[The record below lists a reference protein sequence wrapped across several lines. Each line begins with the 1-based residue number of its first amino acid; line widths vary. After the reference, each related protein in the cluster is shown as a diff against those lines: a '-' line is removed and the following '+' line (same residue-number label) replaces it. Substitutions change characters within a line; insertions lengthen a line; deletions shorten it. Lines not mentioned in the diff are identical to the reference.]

1 MSLPVKLWPGSDNN
15 LSNPAKTILRNR
27 GIDDYKEY
35 MNLSDKA
42 LYSPY
47 LLKNIEAAA
56 DLFIKHIQAIRHNA
70 DFQRF
75 LYWPQDIPAMFFEQ
89 MCCLPFAFQHTRSRG
104 FCLHRGYL

>member
-56 DLFIKHIQAIRHNA
+56 DLFIKHISSDSSVVTILVDCDVDGFTSAAI
-70 DFQRF
+70 
-75 LYWPQDIPAMFFEQ
+75 LYNYIHDM
-89 MCCLPFAFQHTRSRG
+89 
-104 FCLHRGYL
+104 

>member
-42 LYSPY
+42 LYRY
-47 LLKNIEAAA
+47 LERHPEIEEIVFCY
-56 DLFIKHIQAIRHNA
+56 DNDTEGK
-70 DFQRF
+70 DTKESKKKKG
-75 LYWPQDIPAMFFEQ
+75 FFK
-89 MCCLPFAFQHTRSRG
+89 
-104 FCLHRGYL
+104 

>member
-56 DLFIKHIQAIRHNA
+56 DLFIKHILSPGCSFSISAMS
-70 DFQRF
+70 
-75 LYWPQDIPAMFFEQ
+75 LY
-89 MCCLPFAFQHTRSRG
+89 PFACAIFVASTINSLSV
-104 FCLHRGYL
+104 FALFKKFM